1 MTEERGSTGA
11 VSISSGTSAR
21 QKGLYDGLWRMR
33 RADPLS
39 PDLIRFRVWRPHLE
53 PLVLDVGAGDALLSR
68 ANPALGV
75 ISMDLS
81 RTGLEHAGPRV
92 AAAAAE
98 ALPLRDKCMRTVV
111 LSEVLEHAERPTAV
125 LAECR
130 RVLQDDGRLLLS
142 TPLWPLAHAENLFH
156 WLRIRARPG
165 LQNIG
170 LWDPN
175 HERRYALD
183 DLVAEVRSAGFS
195 VEETALLFGS
205 GSTAAL
211 YFIEPLVARVTG
223 WHPKLA
229 HRMTVVDRLLRRF
242 DHASG
247 AALVCRPRG

>member
-1 MTEERGSTGA
+1 MTEERDATGA
-11 VSISSGTSAR
+11 VSTSSGASAR
-21 QKGLYDGLWRMR
+21 QKGLYDGLWQMQ

-39 PDLIRFRVWRPHLE
+39 PDLMRFGVWRPHLQ

-75 ISMDLS
+75 VSIDLS
-81 RTGLEHAGPRV
+81 RTGLEQAGPRA

-98 ALPLRDKCMRTVV
+98 ALPLRDNCMRTVV
-111 LSEVLEHAERPTAV
+111 LSEVLEHAERPTTV

-142 TPLWPLAHAENLFH
+142 TPLWPLARAESLFH
-156 WLRIRARPG
+156 WLRIRQRPHLG
-165 LQNIG
+165 NIA

-175 HERRYALD
+175 HERRYALE

-195 VEETALLFGS
+195 VEETTLLFGS
-205 GSTAAL
+205 ASTAAL
-211 YFIEPLVARVTG
+211 YFVEPLVARVTG
-223 WHPKLA
+223 WHPRLA
-229 HRMTVVDRLLRRF
+229 HRMMVVDRLFRRF

-247 AALVCRPRG
+247 AALVCRPRV